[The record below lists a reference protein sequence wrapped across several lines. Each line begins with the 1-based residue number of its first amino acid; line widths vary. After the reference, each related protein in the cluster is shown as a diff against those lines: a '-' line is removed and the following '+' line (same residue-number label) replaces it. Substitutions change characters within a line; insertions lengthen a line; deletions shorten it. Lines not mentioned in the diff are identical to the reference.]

1 MTADEAS
8 KLTECFIALEKEVT
22 TIASFYDVRLVL
34 AGVMEMASRLA
45 AASVKHNIYTDD
57 QIVELFL
64 GSLKITLE
72 RESGAKCLRVHGDDI
87 IEGSKQ

>member
-22 TIASFYDVRLVL
+22 KIASFYDVRLVL

-45 AASVKHNIYTDD
+45 AASVKHDIYTDD

-64 GSLKITLE
+64 GSLKITFGARVW
-72 RESGAKCLRVHGDDI
+72 REVPARARRRHH
-87 IEGSKQ
+87 